1 MDESPES
8 QNEMGAI
15 LVELGMSQNEAK
27 VYTALIELGATT
39 ATKLAEKSRV
49 HRTNVYE
56 ALERLKKKSLVATV
70 TKDKATFF
78 EATDPSTLS
87 IILKEKE
94 AKLDSIL
101 PQLKLAK
108 QLNKKKDSVNIGEGL
123 IAVKDAYFRTLDKKL
138 PIYTMGSPKAAS
150 DIAKIFLDKFH
161 KKRIAMKVP
170 MYHIYN
176 SDATERI
183 NVIKQWPYTYVK
195 TLPPH
200 FNAPISTGICGDE
213 VTFKFWDKKEG
224 MAITI
229 QSERVAKAFK
239 NYFDMLW
246 EIAKPV

>member
-1 MDESPES
+1 MNESSES
-8 QNEMGAI
+8 QNEINTI
-15 LVELGMSQNEAK
+15 LIELGLSQNEAK
-27 VYTALIELGATT
+27 VYTALIDLGATT
-39 ATKLAEKSRV
+39 ATKISEKSRI
-49 HRTNVYE
+49 HRTNAYE

-70 TKDKATFF
+70 IKGKTTFF

-150 DIAKIFLDKFH
+150 EIARFFLDQFH

-170 MYHIYN
+170 MHHIYN
-176 SDATERI
+176 SDAVERI
-183 NVIKQWPYTYVK
+183 NVIKQWPYTFVR
-195 TLPPH
+195 TLPPQ

-213 VTFKFWDKKEG
+213 VTFKFWDKKDG

-229 QSERVAKAFK
+229 QSERIAKAFK

-246 EIAKPV
+246 DIAKPV